1 MSEAHHLPD
10 VHRIRERLA
19 RRHAEAARAGVD
31 GDPVEAARALAAK
44 GAAFEEEDDCE
55 EALAAFREVILK
67 FGKAVELEIREQV
80 AFSPPRTGMIL
91 CFLHRREEASGALGA
106 LLKRFPGGESE
117 KIDEH
122 LEVARERYQLL
133 LHPDPWR

>member
-10 VHRIRERLA
+10 IHRIRERLA
-19 RRHAEAARAGVD
+19 RRAAERAETGDGTDPAEAAK
-31 GDPVEAARALAAK
+31 ALAAR
-44 GAAFEEEDDCE
+44 GAALEEQDECE
-55 EALAAFREVILK
+55 EALAVFRELISR
-67 FGKAVELEIREQV
+67 FGKATELEIREHV
-80 AFSPPRTGMIL
+80 AFSLLRTGMIL

-106 LLKRFPGGESE
+106 MLKRFPLGESE

-122 LEVARERYQLL
+122 LELALERYQLL